1 MSVNSV
7 QSTSGIERVYP
18 TSTTLT
24 APNQPN
30 SQTESSRS
38 TPANTGFS
46 TENEAPLRFPWLS
59 WQTRELDQAS
69 KQPSP
74 YGAIPL
80 LGKEID
86 QKV

>member
-1 MSVNSV
+1 MNVDSV
-7 QSTSGIERVYP
+7 QSTSGIERVSP

-24 APNQPN
+24 APNPSNNQA
-30 SQTESSRS
+30 ESLRS
-38 TPANTGFS
+38 TPANVGFS

>member
-1 MSVNSV
+1 MSINSV

-24 APNQPN
+24 PPNQSGN
-30 SQTESSRS
+30 QAESSRS
-38 TPANTGFS
+38 TPANAGFS

-74 YGAIPL
+74 YGVIPL

>member
-1 MSVNSV
+1 MTINSV
-7 QSTSGIERVYP
+7 QSTNGVEPVSP

-24 APNQPN
+24 SRDPST
-30 SQTESSRS
+30 SQAESSRS
-38 TPANTGFS
+38 APANAGFS

>member
-1 MSVNSV
+1 MTVNSV
-7 QSTSGIERVYP
+7 QSTSGIERVDP
-18 TSTTLT
+18 TSTTSN

-30 SQTESSRS
+30 RQAESSRS